1 MKITSFKSLIQQ
13 MPFQYQAFDI
23 RYDIWKDTSQ
33 RMVDDI
39 FKNRNGKGSITI
51 SRGELLLEN
60 GNIEEH
66 ILKIL
71 MWGYPTKG
79 RGKNI
84 DEFMKPENFGPF
96 IANLKA
102 LERQPAI
109 STNDIERMLRQT
121 KGLGF
126 STLSKILYFRKIMIQ
141 SYKALILDR
150 RVINALNSGRF
161 EDSGIEVFQK
171 LRYDN
176 ATMYYPKYLEFA
188 HSLARQ
194 MDTEA
199 DRVEMFLF
207 EYGLNLK
214 R

>member
-1 MKITSFKSLIQQ
+1 
-13 MPFQYQAFDI
+13 MPFQYQAFDV
-23 RYDIWKDTSQ
+23 RYDIWRDDSQ
-33 RMVDDI
+33 RLVDDI
-39 FKNRNGKGSITI
+39 FKDRNGKGTITI

-96 IANLKA
+96 IANLKE
-102 LERQPAI
+102 LEGLPAI
-109 STNDIERMLRQT
+109 SIPDIERLLRQT

-126 STLSKILYFRKIMIQ
+126 STLSKILYFRKLRIESLNAM
-141 SYKALILDR
+141 ILDL

-161 EDSGIEVFQK
+161 DDDGIGIFK
-171 LRYDN
+171 NLRYNN
-176 ATMYYPKYLEFA
+176 ATQHYLTYLAFA
-188 HSLARQ
+188 HSLASQ

-207 EYGLNLK
+207 EYGSNLK
-214 R
+214 W